1 MAKKFTGKRGKIKIR
16 KTYKFM
22 NVVGTTP
29 KYRLADKDI
38 IDSLYAPADD
48 AIIWDANLNT
58 GIWEKYKLSTG
69 KEINKEIKVSAAAL
83 YTAREVAEKSNK
95 PLSTILR
102 AWSDL
107 GEVVI
112 PDRYWDVY
120 GQDMVNMANILADHY
135 VDQMVLDGLA
145 DVAEYAEST
154 FEDPEQAIMFMYG
167 LSDVEPTETD
177 WDVAE
182 QDWDHH
188 NLTIEGTALCQ
199 VIRKIVDE
207 FDSAYASKIFDEKW
221 NIKSLRES
229 IGNDSET
236 IAKILDEAE
245 ELIREQR
252 R

>member
-1 MAKKFTGKRGKIKIR
+1 MARKFTGKRGKHKIR
-16 KTYKFM
+16 KTSRFM
-22 NVVGTTP
+22 NVVSTSP
-29 KYRLADKDI
+29 KYKLVDEDI
-38 IDSLYAPADD
+38 INDLYGPADD
-48 AIIWDANLNT
+48 TIIWDANLST
-58 GIWEKYKLSTG
+58 GIWEKYKLDTG

-112 PDRYWDVY
+112 PDRYWDEY
-120 GQDMVNMANILADHY
+120 GQEMVNMSNILADHY
-135 VDQMVLDGLA
+135 VDQMVLDELV
-145 DVAEYAEST
+145 DVAEYTEKI
-154 FEDPEQAIMFMYG
+154 FDDPGQAMLFMYG

-177 WDVAE
+177 FDVE
-182 QDWDHH
+182 LQDWDHH
-188 NLTIEGTALCQ
+188 STTMEGTALCQ
-199 VIRKIVDE
+199 IVRKIVDDY
-207 FDSAYASKIFDEKW
+207 DSRYASDIFDKPW

-229 IGNDSET
+229 LGKGNTT
-236 IAKILDEAE
+236 ITKILDEAE